1 MMRKVLLLLLLA
13 GAVSCRAPRPGLS
26 PAAGPA
32 FRSLGI
38 KFSFSDG
45 QARQNGRI
53 AWRFDGE
60 RSKFVFFT
68 PLGQAGLEL
77 DVSGEDAVLVNFS
90 RKEQWQGE
98 FRVLLERMWGVDMSL
113 STLKEIVLSGK
124 VPRAELAAKGI
135 AVDLAPGGRGGA
147 PKEVR
152 LRRDGADLRLRV
164 TRDESRPGRVVLA
177 GYGGRYPAAE
187 LASVLEM
194 AE

>member
-1 MMRKVLLLLLLA
+1 MRKALFILLLA
-13 GAVSCRAPRPGLS
+13 GTVSCRAPKPALAPG
-26 PAAGPA
+26 AGPE

-38 KFSFSDG
+38 KFSFRDG
-45 QARQNGRI
+45 DIRQNGRI
-53 AWRFDGE
+53 AWRLDGE

-98 FRVLLERMWGVDMSL
+98 FRDLLERMWGVDMSL
-113 STLKEIVLSGK
+113 STLKEIVLNGK
-124 VPRAELAAKGI
+124 VPHAELAAKGI
-135 AVDLAPGGRGGA
+135 TVDLAPGSRGGA

-152 LRRDGADLRLRV
+152 LRRDSADLRLRL
-164 TRDESRPGRVVLA
+164 TRDASRPGRIELA
-177 GYGGRYPAAE
+177 GYGGRYPAAP

-194 AE
+194 DE